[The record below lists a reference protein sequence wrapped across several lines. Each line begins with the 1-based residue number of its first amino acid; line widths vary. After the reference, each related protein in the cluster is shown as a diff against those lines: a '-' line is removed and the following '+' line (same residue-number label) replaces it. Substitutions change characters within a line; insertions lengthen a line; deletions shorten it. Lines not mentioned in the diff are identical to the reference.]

1 MARLFIGAD
10 IDEQSLRVVC
20 LEATRQGEVVRAVA
34 RRSIDD
40 AAAAVAELA
49 ALVNEWEAQGAHI
62 ACALPDDRLLTRM
75 LTFPFADRRKINAAA
90 PLALAAQLPGDL
102 EGYLTSV
109 MPPVKQAEGV
119 RCLATALPEAEV
131 EAFLAPFD
139 ATHLPLRVLDQQPF
153 AALAGRRTA
162 DDDGILVLVRTRAC
176 GLVRFVAGA
185 PVDYLQ
191 LRLPESAEAAEL
203 AATIAAGVHS
213 LPGSWPPGE
222 AGVLLAGA
230 ALTPELQRAI
240 IAELPEARVPEV
252 SWEQGRLSAEFL
264 PAFWLARRAL
274 LPSRRAG
281 SNLRQGKFAY
291 RGNLAPHRRPLWA
304 SGVLLALALVAAIA
318 ASWIGYAGKRATY
331 NRLQQEL
338 VKIYQQSVPGAPP
351 VADIP
356 LYLESRLQTLQTQ
369 ARQLG
374 SAAQKPLPVLAALSR
389 AMGDNPAL
397 AISEWNFDAD
407 GVTIAGQAGSFDDVD
422 QLAARLGDEVL
433 FASVQ
438 IADAKTTLDGNRVDY
453 RIAMQFAAGKEGK

>member
-40 AAAAVAELA
+40 VAAAAAELA
-49 ALVNEWEAQGAHI
+49 ALVDEWDAQGAHI
-62 ACALPDDRLLTRM
+62 ACALPDVRLLTRM
-75 LTFPFADRRKINAAA
+75 LAFPFADRRKINAAA

-102 EGYLTSV
+102 DGYLTSV
-109 MPPVKQAEGV
+109 MPPVKQADGV
-119 RCLATALPEAEV
+119 RCLATALPETEV

-139 ATHLPLRVLDQQPF
+139 AAQLPVRVLDQQPF
-153 AALAGRRTA
+153 AALAGLGLK
-162 DDDGILVLVRTRAC
+162 DDDGILALVRTRSC
-176 GLVRFVAGA
+176 GLTRFIAGV

-191 LRLPESAEAAEL
+191 LRLPADATAADM

-213 LPGSWPPGE
+213 LPGPWPPGD

-230 ALTPELQRAI
+230 GLTPELQRAVV
-240 IAELPEARVPEV
+240 AELPEARVPEV
-252 SWEQGRLSAEFL
+252 TWENGRLSAEFL

-274 LPSRRAG
+274 LPTRRAG
-281 SNLRQGKFAY
+281 NNLRQGRFAF
-291 RGNLAPHRRPLWA
+291 RGNMAPHRRPLWA
-304 SGVLLALALVAAIA
+304 SGVLLALALVATIA

-331 NRLQQEL
+331 NQLQQQL

-374 SAAQKPLPVLAALSR
+374 SSAQKPLPVLAALSR
-389 AMGDNPAL
+389 AVAGNPAL
-397 AISEWNFDAD
+397 AINEWNLDAD
-407 GVTIAGQAGSFDDVD
+407 GVTISGQAGSFDDVD
-422 QLAARLGDEVL
+422 QLAARLGDETL
-433 FASVQ
+433 FAAVQ

-453 RIAMQFAAGKEGK
+453 RIAIQFAGGKEEK